1 MNARLL
7 LSLASILALALPS
20 SASPTTPKGHL
31 IIHGGGALTSDV
43 IDRFIELGGGKNGH
57 LVYVPTSLE
66 DEPAAEL
73 QAAGFLNRVVPRG
86 SVLAAAWVIV
96 PLWVPSATAS
106 LTAVTVTV
114 CGVLQLEMVKVRLG
128 GETVNWLFGDGVMVT
143 LAVGSPVSTTV

>member
-1 MNARLL
+1 MNARLF

-66 DEPAAEL
+66 DEPAADL
-73 QAAGFLNRVVPRG
+73 QAVP
-86 SVLAAAWVIV
+86 
-96 PLWVPSATAS
+96 
-106 LTAVTVTV
+106 
-114 CGVLQLEMVKVRLG
+114 K
-128 GETVNWLFGDGVMVT
+128 
-143 LAVGSPVSTTV
+143 